1 MRRLVRFALGAVA
14 AASLTA
20 CVKLEDAQGFV
31 DRAMFRQIGGTMFS
45 TPDLISMKEIHLE
58 TVATKGKEL
67 ILEGQVADVGQHG
80 TYMVLRD
87 ENARML
93 VVLTDIVDAA
103 DIVKRDAHQTMKVWG
118 TLETG
123 KKGLP
128 YLMAKSLTVV
138 PVSGGETGAAAGS
151 GKS

>member
-1 MRRLVRFALGAVA
+1 MRRLALSALCIVA
-14 AASLTA
+14 ISASVTG
-20 CVKLEDAQGFV
+20 CFKLDDAQGYV
-31 DRAMFRQIGGTMFS
+31 DRAMFRRVGGTMFS

-58 TVATKGKEL
+58 TAATKGKEL
-67 ILEGQVADVGQHG
+67 ILEGEVTDVGQHG
-80 TYMVLRD
+80 TYMVLKD

-93 VVLTDIVDAA
+93 VVLTDVVDAT
-103 DIVKRDAHQTMKVWG
+103 DIIKRNGHQTMKVWG

-138 PVSGGETGAAAGS
+138 AAGETAVGS

>member
-1 MRRLVRFALGAVA
+1 MRRLATISLVFVGLSALTG
-14 AASLTA
+14 
-20 CVKLEDAQGFV
+20 CFEMGDAQSYV
-31 DRAMFRQIGGTMFS
+31 DRAMFRRIGGTMFS

-80 TYMVLRD
+80 TYLVLKD

-93 VVLTDIVDAA
+93 VVLTDVVDAS
-103 DIVKRDAHQTMKVWG
+103 DIVKKDAHQTMKVWG

-138 PVSGGETGAAAGS
+138 TGTD
-151 GKS
+151 KS

>member
-1 MRRLVRFALGAVA
+1 MRRLTAISLLVLGAA
-14 AASLTA
+14 PLTG
-20 CVKLEDAQGFV
+20 CFNTSDAQSFV
-31 DRAMFRQIGGTMFS
+31 DRAMFRRVGGTMFS

-58 TVATKGKEL
+58 AVATKGKEL

-80 TYMVLRD
+80 TYMVLKD

-93 VVLTDIVDAA
+93 VVLTDVVDAS
-103 DIVKRDAHQTMKVWG
+103 DIVKQGAHQTMKVWG

-138 PVSGGETGAAAGS
+138 SGTD
-151 GKS
+151 KT